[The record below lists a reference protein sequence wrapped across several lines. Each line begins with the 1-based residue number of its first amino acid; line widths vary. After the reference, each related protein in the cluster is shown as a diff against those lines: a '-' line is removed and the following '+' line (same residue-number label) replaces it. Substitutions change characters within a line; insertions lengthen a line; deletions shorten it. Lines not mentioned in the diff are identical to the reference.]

1 MSTARSALQIAA
13 SRRNG
18 ARSRGPR
25 TAAGKAH
32 SAQNALRHGL
42 ASRTVVLVHEED
54 RAAYEALRADI
65 IARHRP
71 KGALEEHWAQRLC
84 DALWRQA
91 RLDLLEARALDGL
104 IAGEESGGLPGLATL
119 ARYRARI
126 ARDIREARAELEALR
141 EARIHEAARATANDP
156 ARLRALAAILEG
168 RRAERPDGTA
178 AAQGTHG
185 PRADRD
191 TNEPGP
197 LADATPPAEA
207 AVPRD
212 TNEPGTASRGAN
224 ARAASARRHHRHPP
238 RPPAGASPASATH
251 EPAVGPASARAP
263 HAAGRPDDPR
273 ETAVCG
279 RTRRN
284 EAGAAA
290 PVRDEATAVRG
301 AATRPNMNEPGTT
314 APRHPGGAAEAPAH
328 AAPAGGTDEPGNGAT
343 IAG

>member
-25 TAAGKAH
+25 TAAGKAR
-32 SAQNALRHGL
+32 SAGNAIRHGL
-42 ASRTVVLVHEED
+42 ASRTVVLVREED
-54 RAAYEALRADI
+54 RAAYEALRADVT
-65 IARHRP
+65 ARHRP

-141 EARIHEAARATANDP
+141 AARIHEAARATANDP

-168 RRAERPDGTA
+168 RRAERPDRTA
-178 AAQGTHG
+178 AAQGTDG
-185 PRADRD
+185 PRADRG

-212 TNEPGTASRGAN
+212 TNEPGRASRGTN
-224 ARAASARRHHRHPP
+224 AP
-238 RPPAGASPASATH
+238 ASPVPAHHDRRRPRQLPSETSPAAGTH

-263 HAAGRPDDPR
+263 HAAGRPDDPG

-290 PVRDEATAVRG
+290 S
-301 AATRPNMNEPGTT
+301 
-314 APRHPGGAAEAPAH
+314 RHPGGAAEAPAH